1 MRFSLRILLPALL
14 LLLLPALP
22 GLSALPA
29 AANSRIGDLWS
40 APRAAAVAAFNSTLP
55 GTIPTPHPPRPPAP
69 PPVPTALPR
78 AESLAEGQAAIYR
91 HRIDKV
97 IGERSSPTI
106 YAVTANDALF
116 RTDDNGRVWQQV
128 RSVTPIDNFLMS
140 SADPNVLYSGQG
152 ADCADPMAANQPFYR
167 SQNGGVTWSE
177 LLTAINLRPL
187 LIDPTNPNRLFA
199 ADCTMLY
206 LSSDGGITWQEQ
218 RDNSPAQLWSSYRVV
233 AMSAASRVDAPSP
246 ATPHWNQIYAIGVDT
261 QGTGV
266 VAFSGDQGMTWAN
279 LTPSADPG
287 ACPAEGICAPLIGP
301 SQIVAH
307 PSQAGQIWVVSAQ
320 GVWTTTDFGVRWQP
334 LNQGLIDFTD
344 YARGVLHAVTEAPS
358 GQLYL
363 ATSRGLYTQSAAN
376 PLWTKTGLPS
386 FSSREVVG
394 LLLTDSNPTMLWV
407 NTAQA
412 GTFVH
417 RAK

>member
-1 MRFSLRILLPALL
+1 MRFSLPILLPALL
-14 LLLLPALP
+14 LLLP
-22 GLSALPA
+22 ALPA

-40 APRAAAVAAFNSTLP
+40 APSAAAVGAFNSPLP
-55 GTIPTPHPPRPPAP
+55 GTIPTPRPPQPPAP
-69 PPVPTALPR
+69 PAAPTALPP
-78 AESLAEGQAAIYR
+78 AESLAEGQATIYR

-106 YAVTANDALF
+106 YAITANDALF

-152 ADCADPMAANQPFYR
+152 ADCADPLAANQPFYR
-167 SQNGGVTWSE
+167 SQNGGLTWSE

-206 LSSDGGITWQEQ
+206 LSSDGGVTWQEQ
-218 RDNSPAQLWSSYRVV
+218 RDNSPAQLWGSYRVV
-233 AMSAASRVDAPSP
+233 AMSAASQVGAPSP
-246 ATPHWNQIYAIGVDT
+246 ASPHWDQIYAIGVDA

-266 VAFSGDQGMTWAN
+266 VAFSGDLGMTWAN
-279 LTPSADPG
+279 LTPSADPS
-287 ACPAEGICAPLIGP
+287 ACPAEGICAPLIDP
-301 SQIVAH
+301 RQIVAH
-307 PSQAGQIWVVSAQ
+307 PSQAGQVWVVSAQ
-320 GVWTTTDFGVRWQP
+320 GIWTTTDFGVRWQP

-344 YARGVLHAVTEAPS
+344 YASGAVHAVTQSPS

-376 PLWTKTGLPS
+376 PLWSKTGLPS

-417 RAK
+417 RAE

>member
-1 MRFSLRILLPALL
+1 VS
-14 LLLLPALP
+14 
-22 GLSALPA
+22 
-29 AANSRIGDLWS
+29 
-40 APRAAAVAAFNSTLP
+40 
-55 GTIPTPHPPRPPAP
+55 
-69 PPVPTALPR
+69 
-78 AESLAEGQAAIYR
+78 
-91 HRIDKV
+91 
-97 IGERSSPTI
+97 
-106 YAVTANDALF
+106 
-116 RTDDNGRVWQQV
+116 
-128 RSVTPIDNFLMS
+128 
-140 SADPNVLYSGQG
+140 
-152 ADCADPMAANQPFYR
+152 
-167 SQNGGVTWSE
+167 
-177 LLTAINLRPL
+177 
-187 LIDPTNPNRLFA
+187 
-199 ADCTMLY
+199 
-206 LSSDGGITWQEQ
+206 
-218 RDNSPAQLWSSYRVV
+218 
-233 AMSAASRVDAPSP
+233 
-246 ATPHWNQIYAIGVDT
+246 
-261 QGTGV
+261 
-266 VAFSGDQGMTWAN
+266 
-279 LTPSADPG
+279 
-287 ACPAEGICAPLIGP
+287 CAPLIDP

-344 YARGVLHAVTEAPS
+344 YASGVLHAVTETPS